1 MHNRN
6 QSMPQRIAICVA
18 AMLAF
23 APAAAALAQAFPSK
37 PLKIVVPYE
46 PGGAVDLAARDIAVK
61 TSEDLGQPVVIENR
75 GGAGSQIGALQVARS
90 APDGYTF
97 MFTVGATHALS
108 KFASRNLPYDPVKDF
123 TPIIGPVDTVLCIA
137 ASTALPP
144 NTIGELVEY
153 ARANPG
159 KLSYGTTAVG
169 GSTHLAME
177 EIARLAGLSWVHIP
191 FKGGGPITVNLVG
204 SQLPLAALPLAPV
217 MGQVKA
223 GKVKVLAVFGAK
235 RFGELPNVPIVNEGV
250 PQYEHL
256 EGGIWVL
263 GPAGMARPVVQR
275 LNAAI
280 QKGTL
285 DPGART
291 KLEARGQIISVSSPE
306 AFSSLFL
313 KANELAATMVKRS
326 GIQPD

>member
-1 MHNRN
+1 MNVRTIKTV
-6 QSMPQRIAICVA
+6 IAV
-18 AMLAF
+18 LASGLLS
-23 APAAAALAQAFPSK
+23 APALSQGFPSK
-37 PLKIVVPYE
+37 PLKLVVPYE
-46 PGGAVDLAARDIAVK
+46 PGGAVDLVARDISVK
-61 TSEDLGQPVVIENR
+61 AGEDLGQPIVIENR

-97 MFTVGATHALS
+97 MTTVGATHALS
-108 KFASRNLPYDPVKDF
+108 RFASKNLPYDPVRDF
-123 TPIIGPVDTVLCIA
+123 TPIIGPVDTILCIA

-144 NTIGELVEY
+144 NSMVELVEY
-153 ARANPG
+153 AKANPG

-204 SQLPLAALPLAPV
+204 NQLPLAALPLAPV
-217 MGQVKA
+217 MSQVKA
-223 GKVKVLAVFGAK
+223 GKVKVLAIFGSK
-235 RFGELPNVPIVNEGV
+235 RFAELPNVMTVNEGV

-256 EGGIWVL
+256 EGGMWVL

-280 QKGTL
+280 QKATL
-285 DPGART
+285 DLGTRA

-306 AFSSLFL
+306 VFAAQFL
-313 KANELAATMVKRS
+313 KANELAAAMVKRS
-326 GIQPD
+326 GIQPE